1 MDLISN
7 NWEYAGALKAGKNL
21 GNFEHF
27 SELLKAFISI
37 DPFLKKNDFRLPITK
52 GEI

>member
-7 NWEYAGALKAGKNL
+7 NWEYGVLKAGKNL

-27 SELLKAFISI
+27 SELLKEIILI
-37 DPFLKKNDFRLPITK
+37 DPFLKMK
-52 GEI
+52 